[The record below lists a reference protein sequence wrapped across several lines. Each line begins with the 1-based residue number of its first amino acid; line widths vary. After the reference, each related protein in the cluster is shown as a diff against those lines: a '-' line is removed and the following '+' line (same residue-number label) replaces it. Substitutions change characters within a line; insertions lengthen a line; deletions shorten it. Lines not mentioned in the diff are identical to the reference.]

1 MTAEELRLKIKFLDL
16 RIAID
21 KDGIDWRCHQH
32 LFYAVH
38 KADEIL
44 DLWAG
49 DDLNA
54 IKRDW
59 EEQLN
64 KLQNEQ

>member
-1 MTAEELRLKIKFLDL
+1 MTVEELRLKIQFLDL

-32 LFYAVH
+32 LFHAVRE
-38 KADEIL
+38 ADKIL

-49 DDLNA
+49 DDLNV

-59 EEQLN
+59 QEQLD
-64 KLQNEQ
+64 KLQNDQ